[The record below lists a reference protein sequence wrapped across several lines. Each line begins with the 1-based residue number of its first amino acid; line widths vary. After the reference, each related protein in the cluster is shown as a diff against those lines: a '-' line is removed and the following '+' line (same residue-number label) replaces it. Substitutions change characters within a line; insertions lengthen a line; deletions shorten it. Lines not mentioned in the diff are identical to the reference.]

1 MYECRNFKF
10 ASALTTENMQ
20 GCCYCYC
27 KINDVQAVSFYCWNE
42 KSAYDCFLFFFR
54 IHLGR
59 VLTFECLKMKSM
71 FKPNVSFCVPL
82 LLMWVIKNR
91 YYWCSYNKVIYMYR
105 YYRLREIFK
114 IKCTCILIYVLRCTL
129 FVSSKLNKAM
139 SFLGNNSTYV

>member
-1 MYECRNFKF
+1 LYECRNFKF

-91 YYWCSYNKVIYMYR
+91 YYWCSYKKVIYMYQ
-105 YYRLREIFK
+105 YYRLREIFTKYNVHAYWFTYFTAHCLSHQNK
-114 IKCTCILIYVLRCTL
+114 IKPWA
-129 FVSSKLNKAM
+129 F
-139 SFLGNNSTYV
+139 